1 MTKPQTAEV
10 TKKVADT
17 DKADSPRRE
26 PIRRFESGTTSV
38 DEDSDNESSI
48 SFNGGDSKKSKAM
61 YPGVVREKKK
71 FKSSN
76 KQLGIPVRFSVCA
89 HPPSFAVEYRVD
101 AQAPLFRSRTI
112 FHNALVGVFF
122 LNISLF
128 SECFVQSESIEW
140 SKFMKVISERKL
152 IPCTVI
158 DVLCRNQENCSES
171 SNGKWSACCDLG
183 ATHCDRLLRIIHLR
197 FLASS
202 IARLSWPLPS
212 HSGAPA
218 RRQAHG
224 CRYRKKCSLG
234 SAKRCA
240 LWLDGSNLTRFHSI

>member
-89 HPPSFAVEYRVD
+89 HPPSFAVEYRAD

-122 LNISLF
+122 SIFHCFLNVSFSLRASNSQSSRRYF
-128 SECFVQSESIEW
+128 LKENLYHAPLSMFFAGTRKIVQ
-140 SKFMKVISERKL
+140 KVQKE
-152 IPCTVI
+152 
-158 DVLCRNQENCSES
+158 
-171 SNGKWSACCDLG
+171 
-183 ATHCDRLLRIIHLR
+183 
-197 FLASS
+197 
-202 IARLSWPLPS
+202 
-212 HSGAPA
+212 SGASFA
-218 RRQAHG
+218 TWELLAATG
-224 CRYRKKCSLG
+224 C
-234 SAKRCA
+234 
-240 LWLDGSNLTRFHSI
+240 

>member
-89 HPPSFAVEYRVD
+89 HPPSFAVEYRAD

-112 FHNALVGVFF
+112 FHNANALVGVLI
-122 LNISLF
+122 LNIVLF
-128 SECFVQSESIEW
+128 SECFVQSESIEQ
-140 SKFMKVISERKL
+140 SKFTKVFSERKL
-152 IPCTVI
+152 IPCTFI

-171 SNGKWSACCDLG
+171 SKGKWSEFCDLG
-183 ATHCDRLLRIIHLR
+183 ATRCDRLLRIIHLR
-197 FLASS
+197 FLACS
-202 IARLSWPLPS
+202 IARSSWRSPS
-212 HSGAPA
+212 YLGAPA

-224 CRYRKKCSLG
+224 CRCRKKYSLG

-240 LWLDGSNLTRFHSI
+240 L